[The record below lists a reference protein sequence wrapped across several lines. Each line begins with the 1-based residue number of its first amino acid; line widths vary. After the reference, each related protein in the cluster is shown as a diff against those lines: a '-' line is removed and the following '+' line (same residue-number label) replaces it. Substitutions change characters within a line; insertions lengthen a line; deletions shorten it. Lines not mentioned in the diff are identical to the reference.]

1 MAHFIHNYNCCQ
13 SFLIMSSLCE
23 TSGHV
28 QGIVFFTGQVV
39 YNKRSSVL
47 QPKSLHITPIWPE
60 LQKER
65 FKTAVPLNNFPSN

>member
-1 MAHFIHNYNCCQ
+1 MRQ
-13 SFLIMSSLCE
+13 VD
-23 TSGHV
+23 V

-65 FKTAVPLNNFPSN
+65 FKTAVPLKNFPNK